1 LCIFFTG
8 QELVPVTIEEPI
20 DCSSESDSE
29 SQKAIAVQPDIIASN
44 QKTKRELKK
53 SPNDDLKTEAAPAAI
68 PNETSTSLLVND
80 YNFILQAMEI
90 PDEEYKTAR
99 KFKFTLQTLLA
110 KQFPSCKL
118 IWYRNWYLKLR
129 NTTPLNEMLFYFDTQ
144 SKV

>member
-1 LCIFFTG
+1 VSS
-8 QELVPVTIEEPI
+8 EKPVE
-20 DCSSESDSE
+20 CSSEPDSDSE
-29 SQKAIAVQPDIIASN
+29 KARAIPPDIIASH
-44 QKTKRELKK
+44 QKIVKKNSERKLKVP
-53 SPNDDLKTEAAPAAI
+53 PNDDSEIEATPAVI
-68 PNETSTSLLVND
+68 PSDLSTSLLVND